1 MRKVFILFSG
11 LLLLLSC
18 KKGINY
24 PPDNNCITR
33 INYPFDQVSSADSAA
48 AIRLLDQNKIS
59 HTNATLAYVSIYN
72 VPDGP
77 NSGNYA
83 NIFVTQNINGL
94 PVLSGDVWNQ
104 FINNV
109 LQSTSG
115 TIFKGYYPNSLPDLS
130 LPQLRPLFF
139 SAITRHANQQYAAQ
153 FQDSCLVATLGYYN
167 LNSDINTAANL
178 VKAWLIMPQHGSY
191 PHVYLRDDNSALILY
206 DPGLLYYDENAGK
219 KIAAGKVLKPL

>member
-33 INYPFDQVSSADSAA
+33 INYPFAQVSSVDSAA

-59 HTNATLAYVSIYN
+59 HANATLAYVSIYN

-94 PVLSGDVWNQ
+94 PVLSGDVWYQ

-109 LQSTSG
+109 LQSTTG

-130 LPQLRPLFF
+130 LTQLRALFF
-139 SAITRHANQQYAAQ
+139 NTVTGHANQQFAATLK
-153 FQDSCLVATLGYYN
+153 DTCLVASFGYYN
-167 LNSDINTAANL
+167 LNSNMNTTPNL
-178 VKAWLIMPQHGSY
+178 VRAWIIMPQHGSY
-191 PHVYLRDDNSALILY
+191 PHVYIRDDNSALILY
-206 DPGLLYYDENAGK
+206 DPGASYYLYHADK
-219 KIAAGKVLKPL
+219 KIAPGKATKAF